1 MIFKESVLPSVDP
14 VEEPI
19 LFSDNFVEK
28 VACLPVKLATVSF
41 EELKII
47 CKIRIVYV

>member
-1 MIFKESVLPSVDP
+1 MIFKESVLPSVYP

>member
-1 MIFKESVLPSVDP
+1 MIFEESALPSVYP

-19 LFSDNFVEK
+19 LFFDNFVEK
-28 VACLPVKLATVSF
+28 AACLPVRLATASF

>member
-1 MIFKESVLPSVDP
+1 MIFYEVALPSVHP
-14 VEEPI
+14 TKEPL
-19 LFSDNFVEK
+19 LFFDNFVEK

>member
-1 MIFKESVLPSVDP
+1 MNR
-14 VEEPI
+14 
-19 LFSDNFVEK
+19 LFLRFTRWKSRFFFFDNFVEK
-28 VACLPVKLATVSF
+28 QACLPVKLATVSF